1 MQHIAIMK
9 KEWLKRVELGEKT
22 IESRWYKHKRSP
34 FNNIKKDEL
43 IYFKETGKPVTL
55 KAKVENAL
63 FFEGLNEIKIKE
75 IIKNYGN
82 KICINEDYIKELKD
96 KNYCTL
102 VFLKDIEKI
111 KPFNINKKGYG
122 LMNAWISVDNINQLT
137 VF

>member
-1 MQHIAIMK
+1 MK